1 MLVENYSVGWRRYT
15 LLCDAWASFMK
26 INGVS
31 RQRAYACLALVLLV
45 KVEVLK
51 PLSSSRRLDKGELP
65 GVRSLSS
72 YRLAGGQTASRRVAS
87 VREDMWCGRD
97 QTVSPLYYHLP
108 VESPGPH
115 GKGDRH
121 PNGLMVR
128 AHRGL
133 NSREWRPPGGISL
146 GATWWEWS

>member
-15 LLCDAWASFMK
+15 LLFDVWSFMK

-31 RQRAYACLALVLLV
+31 RQRAFACLALVLLV

-65 GVRSLSS
+65 GVRSLSQ

-87 VREDMWCGRD
+87 ARVDMWWGRSKIVFSFVLFIFLWKVQGHTVNATAT
-97 QTVSPLYYHLP
+97 QT
-108 VESPGPH
+108 G
-115 GKGDRH
+115 
-121 PNGLMVR
+121 
-128 AHRGL
+128 
-133 NSREWRPPGGISL
+133 
-146 GATWWEWS
+146 